1 MYLLVSAVWDI
12 IYDLSANRKKKQD
25 NQNRSL
31 GDVYDSLYLMRYCNS

>member
-12 IYDLSANRKKKQD
+12 IYDLSANRKKKQE

-31 GDVYDSLYLMRYCNS
+31 EDVYDSPNLMRYCNS

>member
-31 GDVYDSLYLMRYCNS
+31 GDVYDSPNLMRYCNS

>member
-12 IYDLSANRKKKQD
+12 IYDLSANRKKKQE

-31 GDVYDSLYLMRYCNS
+31 RDVYDSPNLMRYCNS